1 MYTFAVWLHRL
12 SRRAKTGDPEWR
24 MVTQSSGAGTASGP
38 HGMPA
43 TMYEPNH
50 GDEPPAPGETG
61 FVEVGS
67 LAQLPAGASM
77 RVTVGASE
85 LLLVN
90 IGERVVA
97 IGDLCLRCSR
107 SLSTATL
114 SGCVLTCDGCGWKY
128 EVENA
133 CVDGL
138 PKLRTD
144 VHDVSVDDDRLL
156 VASAIAAPS
165 TVP

>member
-1 MYTFAVWLHRL
+1 
-12 SRRAKTGDPEWR
+12 
-24 MVTQSSGAGTASGP
+24 
-38 HGMPA
+38 
-43 TMYEPNH
+43 MYEPND
-50 GDEPPAPGETG
+50 GDEPLAPGAAG

-90 IGERVVA
+90 LGERVVA

-114 SGCVLTCDGCGWKY
+114 SGCMLTCDGCGWKY
-128 EVENA
+128 DVEHG
-133 CVDGL
+133 CVSGL
-138 PKLRTD
+138 PRLQTE
-144 VHDVSVDDDRLL
+144 VHDVSVDHGRLL
-156 VASAIAAPS
+156 LASAIAAPA